1 MIDKQEFYHG
11 AAITRL
17 LEDPRCER
25 VRPHDF
31 GYVVNEAV
39 FVFLKYSTKGR
50 SPWGFVFSSEE
61 AQRLDGIP
69 TRVFTGLICGGDG
82 ICAVAW
88 EDVKALLGATAGSG
102 RIAVRRRFNEQYGVS
117 GPAAELKGKVPVKAW
132 PSLVLDPYSSESAPR
147 QIREYE

>member
-25 VRPHDF
+25 VRRQDF
-31 GYVVNEAV
+31 GYSVNEGV

-50 SPWGFVFSSEE
+50 SPWGFVFSGEE
-61 AQRLDGIP
+61 ARKLNGLSARI
-69 TRVFTGLICGGDG
+69 FTGLICGGDG

-88 EDVKALLGATAGSG
+88 EDVRTLLGEMDGSA

-132 PSLVLDPYSSESAPR
+132 PSLVFDRTAANLLPNKPEV
-147 QIREYE
+147 